1 MLEAIKAVPNPYYL
15 FSSYDASVV
24 NREMKFINLPTEC
37 TITIYNLGGDR
48 VQVLEKND
56 NATELAWNL
65 LNHSSIPVAS
75 GIYIYVVEAPGF
87 GQKIGKMAIFTETEQ
102 LNQF

>member
-1 MLEAIKAVPNPYYL
+1 
-15 FSSYDASVV
+15 
-24 NREMKFINLPTEC
+24 
-37 TITIYNLGGDR
+37 LGGDR
-48 VQVLEKND
+48 VRQLEKDDD
-56 NATELAWNL
+56 NATELEWNV
-65 LNHSSIPVAS
+65 LNHAGIPVAS